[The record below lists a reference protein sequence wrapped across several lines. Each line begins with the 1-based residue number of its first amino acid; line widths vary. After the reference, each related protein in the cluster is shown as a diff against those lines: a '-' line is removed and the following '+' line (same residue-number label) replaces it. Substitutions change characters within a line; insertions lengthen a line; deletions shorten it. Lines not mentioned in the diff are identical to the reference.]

1 MPHVIEKQT
10 LETKRSSAEFYVDSW
25 KEYECTNT
33 PSSEEVLI
41 DRIITNSKETDVVY
55 DVGAGIGTHSC
66 LIKPFVSQVVAF
78 EPHPKNAEKCRTN
91 AELNNEDVQ
100 VMDVALSDSSGVAEL
115 KLHVDVVGDAG
126 HTLAF
131 DSNGTDVETVE
142 VPVKTG
148 DELITASEIPPPN
161 ILKIDAEGQGLEV
174 LKGLENAI
182 ASDACRQIYFEI
194 HPQENRDDVE
204 KYLRDNGFETNI
216 IDKREGAEFMRA
228 WVP

>member
-1 MPHVIEKQT
+1 MPNIIDKQT

-33 PSSEEVLI
+33 PTSEEVLI
-41 DRIITNSKETDVVY
+41 DHIISNAKETDVVY

-78 EPHPKNAEKCRTN
+78 EPHPKNADKCRAN
-91 AELNNEDVQ
+91 AELNDLDIQ
-100 VMDVALSDSSGVAEL
+100 VVDVALSDSSGIAEF

-126 HTLAF
+126 HSLVF
-131 DSNGTDVETVE
+131 DSNEADIKTIE

-148 DELITASEIPPPN
+148 DELIGASEIPPPN
-161 ILKIDAEGQGLEV
+161 ILKIDAEGHGLEV

-182 ASDACRQIYFEI
+182 VSDACQQIYFEI
-194 HPQENRDDVE
+194 HPQENRDEVE
-204 KYLRDNGFETNI
+204 KYLKKRGFETNI
-216 IDKREGAEFMRA
+216 IDKRTGTEFLRA
-228 WVP
+228 SVP